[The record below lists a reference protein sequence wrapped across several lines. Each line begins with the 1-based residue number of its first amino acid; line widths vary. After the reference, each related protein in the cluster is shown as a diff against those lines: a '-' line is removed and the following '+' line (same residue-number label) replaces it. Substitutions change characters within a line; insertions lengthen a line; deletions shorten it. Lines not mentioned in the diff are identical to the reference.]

1 VFGARTVFFH
11 VAKWRDILNQ
21 KLKIV
26 AVVQDTFDSKRGTDA
41 LHALARLLGQQLA
54 REYIQRNKP
63 DKSAGAPYQQISSP
77 CFSELAGNLARSK
90 RVLKP
95 PIGEMPTN

>member
-1 VFGARTVFFH
+1 M
-11 VAKWRDILNQ
+11 NQ

-26 AVVQDTFDSKRGTDA
+26 AVVQDAFDSKRGTDA

-63 DKSAGAPYQQISSP
+63 DKSADAPYQRISSP
-77 CFSELAGNLARSK
+77 CFSALEGDRATSSP
-90 RVLKP
+90 VLKP
-95 PIGEMPTN
+95 PTKEMPSN